1 MKTKLLSL
9 TTGLVL
15 CGILSFGSGLEIK
28 FDEEQYIDNIPLN
41 ASTTFD
47 NYFRDSLF
55 IQECSLKNEQLSD
68 DSISNFKKIK
78 NKNLI
83 T

>member
-28 FDEEQYIDNIPLN
+28 FDEEQYIDNIPFI
-41 ASTTFD
+41 ASTAF
-47 NYFRDSLF
+47 NYYFRDSLF
-55 IQECSLKNEQLSD
+55 IQECSFKKEHLQD
-68 DSISNFKKIK
+68 DSISNIK
-78 NKNLI
+78 R
-83 T
+83 